1 MKDSVFFVT
10 SESRASIHQEP
21 PPKSLTR
28 LEAALMRKFSHQA
41 RLREINE
48 MRGKSPPPDFQDIQ
62 RVFYDLHQT
71 NEFQDKEF
79 L

>member
-1 MKDSVFFVT
+1 
-10 SESRASIHQEP
+10 
-21 PPKSLTR
+21 
-28 LEAALMRKFSHQA
+28 MRKFSHQA

-62 RVFYDLHQT
+62 RVFYELHQT

-79 L
+79 LQLLFPTVHPVKLENSDYDHTLQSL